1 MDEVTRV
8 QFAREPLKMAG
19 AELGRSLLA
28 RFRDMLGVETD
39 WTIEERGSLQW
50 RLWGARQRAWL
61 DTATSTD
68 QTRTTRLQ
76 LRTSALE
83 WFPGSL
89 AQLSALSAELAFPT
103 LAGIVRNVDHADQLE
118 LATSLDVQDEASD
131 WAVEALVVATQ
142 VQAAEARHLAQSN
155 ALARVG
161 LVPAVDLEANAPTEL
176 TLRRGNLLHGRRT
189 PQLVERCWGE
199 PEMSA
204 CVDVLK
210 ALLPAHVV
218 RTPGGFHAS
227 FRIAGSDGARSIL
240 EVTADREDPLFGRG
254 LLVVFSV
261 PVRGGL
267 LEAMALN
274 EHEVRSLGRGH
285 ALGGWWAPQ
294 GGLLRH
300 CSFYPNAL
308 FRKGVMLPLIL
319 AYARR
324 AGEAADLVARL

>member
-1 MDEVTRV
+1 
-8 QFAREPLKMAG
+8 MAG
-19 AELGRSLLA
+19 ADLGRNLLA

-39 WTIEERGSLQW
+39 WTIEEQGSLQW
-50 RLWGARQRAWL
+50 QLWGARQRVWL
-61 DTATSTD
+61 ESAASAD
-68 QTRTTRLQ
+68 QARTRRLQ

-103 LAGIVRNVDHADQLE
+103 LAGIVRNAEHADQLE
-118 LATSLDVQDEASD
+118 LATSLDVQDDASD
-131 WAVEALVVATQ
+131 WAVDALFVATQ
-142 VQAAEARHLAQSN
+142 VHAAEARRLAQSN
-155 ALARVG
+155 ALVHVG
-161 LVPAVDLEANAPTEL
+161 LASAVDLEANAPTEL
-176 TLRRGNLLHGRRT
+176 TLKRGNLLQGRRT
-189 PQLVERCWGE
+189 LQLVDRCGVE

-204 CVDVLK
+204 CIDVLK

-227 FRIAGSDGARSIL
+227 FRIAGGEGARSIL

-267 LEAMALN
+267 LEAMTLN
-274 EHEVRSLGRGH
+274 EHEVGPLGRGH

-300 CSFYPNAL
+300 CSFYPNAIY
-308 FRKGVMLPLIL
+308 RKGVLLPLIL

-324 AGEAADLVARL
+324 ASEAADLVARL

>member
-1 MDEVTRV
+1 
-8 QFAREPLKMAG
+8 MAG
-19 AELGRSLLA
+19 ADLGRSVLA
-28 RFRDMLGVETD
+28 RFRDMLGVDTD
-39 WTIEERGSLQW
+39 WTIEEQGRLQW
-50 RLWGARQRAWL
+50 RMWGARQRAWL
-61 DTATSTD
+61 ETSATSA
-68 QTRTTRLQ
+68 QARTRRLQ

-89 AQLSALSAELAFPT
+89 AQLTALSGELAFPT
-103 LAGIVRNVDHADQLE
+103 LAGITRHVDQADQLE
-118 LATSLDVQDEASD
+118 LATSLDVQDDASD
-131 WAVEALVVATQ
+131 WAVEALFVATQ
-142 VQAAEARHLAQSN
+142 VQAAEARRLAQSN

-161 LVPAVDLEANAPTEL
+161 LIPALDLEANPPAEL
-176 TLRRGNLLHGRRT
+176 ALRQGNLLQSRRQ
-189 PQLVERCWGE
+189 PQLADRCWGE
-199 PEMSA
+199 PEISA
-204 CVDVLK
+204 CVDTLK

-227 FRIAGSDGARSIL
+227 FRIAGSEGARSIL

-274 EHEVRSLGRGH
+274 EHEIRPFGRGH

-308 FRKGVMLPLIL
+308 HRKGVMLPLIL
-319 AYARR
+319 TYARR